1 MTPWAMPLMW
11 RLGVVIPL
19 LLAPAWAGADALTHQ
34 LLMQWRGAKPLP
46 DDLVLIGVDEASLD
60 PSLADFGPWPWP
72 RSVQAELAAHPLRH
86 GASQVVFNIVH
97 SGLSVFGPEDDAGF
111 VQQLLPWRERVV
123 LSASFIRQQAFDHEQ
138 VQLRR
143 PQAKQF
149 PRVGLS
155 SFVLNSFGVVE
166 ATPGREE
173 LERMLSGFPEP
184 WPQPLANVAAST
196 AVAPD
201 DIGLDVLGPAGHI
214 PIIPAWGVTDLPVD
228 TWNGK
233 TVIIGATA
241 PSLGDQLETPF
252 GQLSGSEVL
261 YAAIAGELQG
271 HGFRRAQPILWIS
284 LALIWGGLL
293 LWRISVGRTAASTT
307 TASLLFMGLGAG
319 VTVLGWVSGLWLPA
333 TALCLSPLLGGGL
346 RATAQFHQENRQRRF
361 LHTVL
366 SRRVSPTLMEDM
378 VRSGEAVWTQL
389 GGHRSHC
396 VVLFTDLVGFTT
408 RSSVMEPDTLF
419 ALMNRYFEAIAA
431 PVLKEQGLLD
441 KFIGDALM
449 AEFGI
454 PHNRGDR
461 EEALAAVRAALAMQ
475 TNLDNLN
482 TTLKA
487 EGLEPLAQ
495 GIGLHFG
502 EVMAGNLGSSHR
514 LEYTVIGAAVNVAS
528 RLEGLTRRF
537 KEHPI
542 LISGELRELLGDAVN
557 VVDLGPQMVKGWPK
571 PVQVFGLE
579 GLNAIQS
586 KAPRLDGP
594 GPMEQRG

>member
-1 MTPWAMPLMW
+1 MMKRWAMPVLW

-19 LLAPAWAGADALTHQ
+19 LLASAWAGTDALAHQ
-34 LLMQWRGAKPLP
+34 LLIQWRGARPLP
-46 DDLVLIGVDEASLD
+46 DDLVLIGVDEDSLD
-60 PSLADFGPWPWP
+60 PGLAEFGPWPWP
-72 RSVQAELAAHPLRH
+72 RSVQAALAAHPLKH

-97 SGLSVFGPEDDAGF
+97 SGASGFGPEDDAGF
-111 VQQLLPWRERVV
+111 VQQLLPWWNRVV
-123 LSASFIRQQAFDHEQ
+123 LSASYIRQQTGDFEE

-143 PQAKQF
+143 PHAEQF

-166 ATPGREE
+166 ATPGQEE
-173 LERMLSGFPEP
+173 LERMLSGFPKP
-184 WPQPLANVAAST
+184 WPQPLANVAAAT
-196 AVAPD
+196 AVPRD
-201 DIGLDVLGPAGHI
+201 DTGLDVLGPAGHI
-214 PIIPAWGVTDLPVD
+214 PIVPAWGVNDLPAD
-228 TWNGK
+228 RWSGK

-261 YAAIAGELQG
+261 YAAIAGELHGQ
-271 HGFRRAQPILWIS
+271 GFRRPQLALWIS
-284 LALIWGGLL
+284 LALIWGLLL
-293 LWRISVGRTAASTT
+293 LWRISVGRTAAATGTS
-307 TASLLFMGLGAG
+307 SLLFIGLGG
-319 VTVLGWVSGLWLPA
+319 GFTVLGWVSGLWLPA

-346 RATAQFHQENRQRRF
+346 RAAAQFQQENRQRRF

-366 SRRVSPTLMEDM
+366 SRRVSPTLMADM
-378 VRSGEAVWTQL
+378 LRSGDAVWTQL
-389 GGHRSHC
+389 GGHRSRC
-396 VVLFTDLVGFTT
+396 VVLFTDVVGFTT

-419 ALMNRYFEAIAA
+419 ALMNRYFEAISA
-431 PVLKEQGLLD
+431 PVLQEQGLLD

-475 TNLDNLN
+475 NNLDSLN
-482 TTLKA
+482 TTLVA

-514 LEYTVIGAAVNVAS
+514 LEYTVIGSAVNVAS

-537 KEHPI
+537 KDHPI
-542 LISGELRELLGDAVN
+542 LISGELRELLGDDVD
-557 VVDLGPQMVKGWPK
+557 VVDLGTHMVKGWPT
-571 PVQVFGLE
+571 PVQVFGLR
-579 GLNAIQS
+579 GLIISRNDAS
-586 KAPRLDGP
+586 RSD
-594 GPMEQRG
+594 